1 MATSPQRAGRPR
13 NPETSRTPLRQLS
26 LSTERRYLRYSS
38 SRRRADPS
46 VERHSLEEEEEPES
60 TLEEQITH
68 EELLLSRS
76 RRLSRPWVNQ
86 MRRAVMHFTP
96 SWFACSMGTGITAI
110 LAHSLPYQFEGLHV
124 VSRPV
129 PSRTTPA

>member
-1 MATSPQRAGRPR
+1 MAVPPSQARTGRPR

-26 LSTERRYLRYSS
+26 LSTDRRFTRYSS

-46 VERHSLEEEEEPES
+46 ADRRSLDEEDEPHES

-76 RRLSRPWVNQ
+76 RRLSRPWVVKL
-86 MRRAVMHFTP
+86 RRACMH
-96 SWFACSMGTGITAI
+96 
-110 LAHSLPYQFEGLHV
+110 L
-124 VSRPV
+124 
-129 PSRTTPA
+129 